1 MGVNFSTGGQQSHPG
16 FTPCTKQ
23 TYSFYS
29 SNNTT
34 VTVDWSNVPNDCS
47 AILVTYYTGTD
58 NDHIDWHMCRSV
70 NSGGS
75 LNSGANDHVWNDGWG
90 DVLQTWS
97 AGNIGGYSWWNGTH
111 VIPVT
116 SNGAFQINNAGC
128 SGQGNRLRMALIGYF
143 GGDN

>member
-1 MGVNFSTGGQQSHPG
+1 MGINWSNGGQQSHPG

-34 VTVDWSNVPNDCS
+34 ATVHWSNVPDNCS

-58 NDHIDWHMCRSV
+58 SDHIDWHMGRSV

-75 LNSGANDHVWNDGWG
+75 WNSGSNNPGWSDSWG
-90 DVLQTWS
+90 DCLQTWG
-97 AGNIGGYSWWNGTH
+97 GNINSYSFWMGTH

-116 SNGAFQINNAGC
+116 SNGSFQINNAGC
-128 SGQGNRLRMALIGYF
+128 SGQGNRMTMALIGYF